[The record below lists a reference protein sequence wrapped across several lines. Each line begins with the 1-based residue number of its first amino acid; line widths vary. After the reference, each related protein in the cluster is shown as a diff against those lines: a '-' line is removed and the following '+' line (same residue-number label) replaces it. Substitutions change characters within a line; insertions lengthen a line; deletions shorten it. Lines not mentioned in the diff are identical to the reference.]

1 MDCMISHGV
10 PYKLPTSK
18 VINNFVVFQLGWLCS
33 AYFHDYRAL
42 LINIGIIFWLY
53 LVEPW
58 SKRRIKLTL
67 QFVAI
72 GLIVDSIL
80 YYLGILYFS
89 GASISIPLWL
99 ISLWVIFSASLT
111 VSLSWLMENK
121 YYAMIGGAIFGPVA
135 YWSGQQF
142 EAIMFVDT
150 YAYIILS
157 LSWLFMMWSFSSL
170 YKKQPNNLVT
180 LHREKSK

>member
-121 YYAMIGGAIFGPVA
+121 YYA
-135 YWSGQQF
+135 
-142 EAIMFVDT
+142 IMFVDT